1 MKHLY
6 LILTLLVLG
15 RPAVLRAQTILMSA
29 GTATSTSTGCAGT
42 VYDAGGTING
52 YGASQNS
59 TLTLRPT
66 AATGR
71 VSLNFTLFQTEKDY
85 DFLEIY
91 DGISTSTPLLA
102 RLSGLEG
109 LNQTYTATNVLGAL
123 TLRFTSDASVERAGF
138 AATLSCVP
146 VPASTYTGNVGVGTT
161 QPLEKLQVAG
171 TIYSSQ
177 GGVRFPDGSLQNT
190 AALTQQLSLQ
200 GSTLSLT
207 DGGSVVLPGDNLGNH
222 TATQNLRLNGRWLS
236 NDGGNEG
243 LRVSNNGNVGIGT
256 ASPQTRLHVNGSVR
270 QDTYS
275 SNLVSIPA
283 GAIGTFDWTHNLGYQ
298 PTLMIVVDQTGGG
311 GGEYVSHS
319 YEHLSNNITRF
330 YVRNARS
337 SASSFRLHWIRVN

>member
-1 MKHLY
+1 MKHLT
-6 LILTLLVLG
+6 LILALLLPG
-15 RPAVLRAQTILMSA
+15 ALRAQTLLMPA
-29 GTATSTSTGCAGT
+29 GTATATSTGCAGT
-42 VYDAGGTING
+42 LYDHGGSTNNYTVG
-52 YGASQNS
+52 QNS

-66 AATGR
+66 DATGR
-71 VSLNFTLFQTEKDY
+71 IRLNINEFQTENDY

-91 DGISTSTPLLA
+91 DGINTSTPLLA
-102 RLSGLEG
+102 RLSGLAG
-109 LNQTYTATNVLGAL
+109 LNQTYTATNVFGAL
-123 TLRFTSDASVERAGF
+123 TLRFISDASAQYPGF
-138 AATLSCVP
+138 AATISCVP
-146 VPASTYTGNVGVGTT
+146 VPASAYTGNVGVGTT

-177 GGVRFPDGSLQNT
+177 GGVRFPDGTLQNT

-200 GSTLSLT
+200 GTTLSLT
-207 DGGSVVLPGDNLGNH
+207 NGGSVTLPGDNLGNH

-275 SNLVSIPA
+275 SNSVSVPA